1 MVTYNIVHTAS
12 FYHNLTGFVPER
24 NLIQLLYFCR
34 KSFDMN
40 YSLVI
45 HSILRWAVVVLGLWA
60 VLSAL
65 FAVVSKREYRSADNK
80 ISLFFMISC
89 DIQLLLGL
97 VLYFTGMWFEKVKS
111 GMGEVMKDPAERF
124 FAVEHALMMIIAWL
138 LVHVGRS
145 MAKRADTDAQK
156 HKRTLIYFG
165 IALVIILAMIPWP
178 FRQPGIA
185 REWFPQL

>member
-1 MVTYNIVHTAS
+1 M
-12 FYHNLTGFVPER
+12 P
-24 NLIQLLYFCR
+24 YFCS
-34 KSFDMN
+34 KLYVMN
-40 YSLVI
+40 YTLII
-45 HSILRWAVVVLGLWA
+45 HSILRWAVLLFGVLAVLGAIGA
-60 VLSAL
+60 VA
-65 FAVVSKREYRSADNK
+65 SKRPYRSGDNK
-80 ISLFFMISC
+80 LSLFFMICC

-111 GMGEVMKDPAERF
+111 GMGAVMKDPAERF

-145 MAKRADTDAQK
+145 MVKRADTDAQK

-165 IALVIILAMIPWP
+165 IALLIILLMIPWP

-185 REWFPQL
+185 RQYFPQF